1 MTATAKARIPDRP
14 GLCLGPMTLLIP
26 ARPASRTTSAPTRTL
41 FVVSRDLPE
50 RYNSLA
56 YAFDGDRGVRVI
68 FDRRRADRRRRTSVP
83 VIERRREDRRS
94 ADRDWTLRSTGW
106 IQIDPE

>member
-1 MTATAKARIPDRP
+1 M
-14 GLCLGPMTLLIP
+14 LGPMTLLTP

-56 YAFDGDRGVRVI
+56 YAFDGDRAVRVI
-68 FDRRRADRRRRTSVP
+68 FDRRRADRRQRTSEP
-83 VIERRREDRRS
+83 VLERRREDRRS
-94 ADRDWTLRSTGW
+94 ADREWTLRSAGW

>member
-1 MTATAKARIPDRP
+1 MLSA
-14 GLCLGPMTLLIP
+14 MTLLIP
-26 ARPASRTTSAPTRTL
+26 ARPAYRTTTLRAL

-68 FDRRRADRRRRTSVP
+68 FDRRRSDRRQQSGVP
-83 VIERRREDRRS
+83 LIERRREDRRS
-94 ADRDWTLRSTGW
+94 TDRDGTLRSVGW

>member
-1 MTATAKARIPDRP
+1 M
-14 GLCLGPMTLLIP
+14 LGPMTLFTP

-41 FVVSRDLPE
+41 FVVSRNLPE

-56 YAFDGDRGVRVI
+56 YAFDGDRAVRVI
-68 FDRRRADRRRRTSVP
+68 FDRRRGDRRQRTSEHVL
-83 VIERRREDRRS
+83 ERRREDRRS
-94 ADRDWTLRSTGW
+94 ADREWTLRSAGW